1 MEANKLM
8 IVAAS
13 CLALAA
19 GAAPFGNGDR
29 VVFWG
34 DSITHGGS
42 YVKML
47 ADFYL
52 TRYPDR
58 AVRFYNAGVGGDNA
72 GAARTRFEE
81 DVRRWDPTVV
91 ALMFGMNDSWRDIYS
106 PVKMADPKHRAQVPA
121 REQA

>member
-19 GAAPFGNGDR
+19 GAAPFGDGDR

-58 AVRFYNAGVGGDNA
+58 AVRFYNAGD
-72 GAARTRFEE
+72 RKSTR
-81 DVRRWDPTVV
+81 
-91 ALMFGMNDSWRDIYS
+91 LNSS
-106 PVKMADPKHRAQVPA
+106 HRSLSRMPSSA
-121 REQA
+121 